1 MGFCQGLRHTNMR
14 MSILEK
20 AGLVDPLKVY
30 DGLHVSEGFLRDLA
44 QSPDKVDPVHRKEI
58 EGHFE
63 FCDQC
68 LKEKESYLPIGSSDD
83 K

>member
-1 MGFCQGLRHTNMR
+1 MG

-30 DGLHVSEGFLRDLA
+30 DKLHVSESFLRNMAL
-44 QSPDKVDPVHRKEI
+44 SPEKVDPVHKKEI
-58 EGHFE
+58 EGHFNI
-63 FCDQC
+63 CDKC
-68 LKEKESYLPIGSSDD
+68 LKEKESYLPMGPSED

>member
-1 MGFCQGLRHTNMR
+1 

-30 DGLHVSEGFLRDLA
+30 DGLHISKGFLRDLA
-44 QSPDKVDPVHRKEI
+44 QSPDEVDPVHRKEI
-58 EGHFE
+58 EGHFG
-63 FCDQC
+63 FCDKC
-68 LKEKESYLPIGSSDD
+68 LKEKESYLPIGSSED

>member
-1 MGFCQGLRHTNMR
+1 

-30 DGLHVSEGFLRDLA
+30 DKLHITKGFLRDLA
-44 QSPDKVDPVHRKEI
+44 LSPDKVDPVHKKEI
-58 EGHFE
+58 ERHFE
-63 FCDQC
+63 FCDKC
-68 LKEKESYLPIGSSDD
+68 LKEKESYLPLDPAED

>member
-1 MGFCQGLRHTNMR
+1 

-20 AGLVDPLKVY
+20 SGLVDPLKVY
-30 DGLHVSEGFLRDLA
+30 EGLHISKGFLRELA
-44 QSPDKVDPVHRKEI
+44 LLPDKVDPVHKKEI

-63 FCDQC
+63 FCDKC
-68 LKEKESYLPIGSSDD
+68 LKEKESYLPIGSSED

>member
-1 MGFCQGLRHTNMR
+1 

-30 DGLHVSEGFLRDLA
+30 EKLHISKAFLRDMA
-44 QSPDKVDPVHRKEI
+44 ISPDKVDPVHRKEI

-63 FCDQC
+63 FCDEC
-68 LKEKESYLPIGSSDD
+68 LKEKESYLPIGSLDD